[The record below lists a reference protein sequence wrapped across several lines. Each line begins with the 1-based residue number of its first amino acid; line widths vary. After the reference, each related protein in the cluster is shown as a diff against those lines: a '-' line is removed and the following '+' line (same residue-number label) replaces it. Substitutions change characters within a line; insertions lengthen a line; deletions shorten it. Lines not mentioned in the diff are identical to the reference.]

1 MDHSARDPQYACH
14 VGHAQTVVALLAPTT
29 PLCTALLATLVA
41 PRSSV
46 HVHHRAPSTSIIGT
60 YPFRTF
66 LVSPPVAQAYHGVSI
81 ALDCFLDPKMA
92 IYLTTSMYICFG
104 VLD

>member
-14 VGHAQTVVALLAPTT
+14 VGHAQTVVALLAPTM

-60 YPFRTF
+60 YPFSSGGCT
-66 LVSPPVAQAYHGVSI
+66 LGDKGGLKQ
-81 ALDCFLDPKMA
+81 
-92 IYLTTSMYICFG
+92 
-104 VLD
+104 